1 MRGFH
6 WFCRSI
12 PPRRF
17 VGRKKSYSDPALQS
31 SVYFY
36 DKNANLSNIVYTHN
50 AAITN
55 SFDAL
60 NRLTNRVDGLGSTV
74 YAYDAAGQLLSEGGL
89 WTDDTVSFTYNNR
102 LRTGVSLRA
111 PNSDPWVETYG
122 YDGARRLRSLT
133 APAGTFS
140 SAYDSVRHLQVGTL
154 SLPNGA
160 YITNTYDAVDRMVS
174 TVLKNSA
181 NGVLNSHGYAY
192 DLASRRTGL
201 TNTFGDYRSYT
212 YDNIGQLKTA
222 FAKESGGTANRWNE
236 QSGYAYDAAGNL
248 NWRTNNALTQAF
260 NVNNLNELTTATNTG
275 SITVRERPQVPQPT
289 SPSGAPA

>member
-102 LRTGVSLRA
+102 
-111 PNSDPWVETYG
+111 
-122 YDGARRLRSLT
+122 
-133 APAGTFS
+133 
-140 SAYDSVRHLQVGTL
+140 
-154 SLPNGA
+154 
-160 YITNTYDAVDRMVS
+160 
-174 TVLKNSA
+174 
-181 NGVLNSHGYAY
+181 
-192 DLASRRTGL
+192 
-201 TNTFGDYRSYT
+201 
-212 YDNIGQLKTA
+212 
-222 FAKESGGTANRWNE
+222 
-236 QSGYAYDAAGNL
+236 
-248 NWRTNNALTQAF
+248 
-260 NVNNLNELTTATNTG
+260 
-275 SITVRERPQVPQPT
+275 
-289 SPSGAPA
+289 